1 MQTPKRTERSRK
13 LILDAADAAFRE
25 TGIPNVSM
33 EEIAQRAGLT
43 RKTLYN
49 LFSSKEEIAHQLV
62 IRVEAQGVAIYHP
75 RIEAGESVI
84 SLLAE
89 VFGSSARWC
98 LANPSLARL
107 ALAGP
112 EKPTGVPPADRPSF
126 HALVVDLMRLGQ
138 HQKAVRTDVDPNTMA
153 LLLLGAY
160 AQTMLFALAG
170 GPLREDAIPRLIQL
184 MIEGFGPRKK
194 SAPIKTRSRNA

>member
-13 LILDAADAAFRE
+13 LILEAADALFRD
-25 TGIPNVSM
+25 GGMSGASM
-33 EEIAQRAGLT
+33 EDIAQRAGLT

-49 LFSSKEEIAHQLV
+49 LFSSKEEIAFQLV
-62 IRVEAQGVAIYHP
+62 IRVEAQGVAMFRP
-75 RIEAGESVI
+75 RIEAGESALP
-84 SLLAE
+84 LLGE
-89 VFGSSARWC
+89 VLASSARWC
-98 LANPSLARL
+98 RENPSLARL

-126 HALVVDLMRLGQ
+126 HGLVGDLMRLGQ
-138 HQKAVRTDVDPNTMA
+138 YQGVIRADVEANGLA

-170 GPLREDAIPRLIQL
+170 GPLAEDAITTLLRL
-184 MIEGFGPRKK
+184 MIEGFG
-194 SAPIKTRSRNA
+194 SRTDDAASIRR